1 MRPDQYTPRCAQ
13 RVHISRNDLTEEFDN
28 ARRHIINWNFH
39 KLHCSMRHEW
49 GVYLRSNL
57 DGDWDTAS
65 CLRSLFAIPDRV
77 LSPTAPI
84 ATLDLDAV
92 EADMWN
98 VTTDSNLPK
107 KIGVAY
113 KSATGGTKHKM
124 LMSCPSSEVV
134 VSTGE
139 LEQVDRA
146 KGKTLT
152 TMPEAQSLRQAQ
164 RSRGSTRSYRA
175 QEQRC
180 ITNARN

>member
-1 MRPDQYTPRCAQ
+1 MCPDQYTPRCAQ
-13 RVHISRNDLTEEFDN
+13 RVHISRNDLTEEFDD
-28 ARRHIINWNFH
+28 ARRHIINWNFY

-57 DGDWDTAS
+57 DWDWDTAS

-98 VTTDSNLPK
+98 VTTDSNLPMK
-107 KIGVAY
+107 MEVAY

-124 LMSCPSSEVV
+124 FMSCPSSEVV

-146 KGKTLT
+146 EGKTLT
-152 TMPEAQSLRQAQ
+152 TMPEPCGKR
-164 RSRGSTRSYRA
+164 REVEDRPGRSYRA